1 MAKPTIVRRLVKGT
15 HLTFT
20 ELDANFQNLQDATV
34 SLRAGS
40 AGVTVNSD
48 LNGTITLVAGSN
60 ITLTGDNTAKTI
72 SIAATGGSSFYN
84 NGNIDPTSGFKPNA
98 ANGLVQKA
106 TLTADGYINEF
117 QGATAGDRIILLLTM
132 ASTLYTNVSLTTT
145 MKCLAGQPS
154 LALGYFEEPSYSA
167 SSDKAWTFPNGTLVM
182 MDMVYDGTNFWN
194 RVEIYN

>member
-72 SIAATGGSSFYN
+72 SIAATGSSSFYN
-84 NGNIDPTSGFKPNA
+84 NGNISASPFKPNA

-106 TLTADGYINEF
+106 TITVDCDINEF
-117 QGATAGDRIILLLTM
+117 QAPTAGDRIILLLTM
-132 ASTLYTNVSLTTT
+132 QHGLNFNVSVSTT
-145 MKCLAGQPS
+145 MKCIAGQPS

-182 MDMVYDGTNFWN
+182 MDMVYDGTNYWN